1 MNTLRS
7 TLEEIFKNS
16 NDMRF
21 GFTTALSLTQA
32 LWALGGAL
40 GSQIGGILGSKIGRK
55 NTLLCN
61 NIFLVVGCLL
71 QFFTFQFRTWSYIWI
86 MIGRFINGI
95 GCGVQATVS
104 PTYLMETAPEHLK
117 GAFGCSFSI
126 LWVLHSWTDMI
137 NMNYIMYKIW
147 SKISPTWFFE
157 KFSINNLYDL

>member
-1 MNTLRS
+1 MPYIVAEVKKTLFFSGASFQQGYGLGAMNTLTS
-7 TLEEIFKNS
+7 TLEEIFRNS
-16 NDMRF
+16 NELKF

-32 LWALGGAL
+32 LWALGGAF

-71 QFFTFQFRTWSYIWI
+71 QFFTFQIRTWSYIWI

-126 LWVLHSWTDMI
+126 L
-137 NMNYIMYKIW
+137 
-147 SKISPTWFFE
+147 
-157 KFSINNLYDL
+157 